1 MSTYYYISNG
11 HKNEV
16 NATFSVQS
24 KILHKLKGQISH
36 IRYQNVQ
43 KSSGFTIE
51 KHFLE
56 TLNLSSYVFI
66 SQKLTIFRF
75 LKHKLCVFTILLIK

>member
-1 MSTYYYISNG
+1 MRYVVEVCPLIISNG

-16 NATFSVQS
+16 NASFSVQS

-43 KSSGFTIE
+43 ENSGYTIE

-56 TLNLSSYVFI
+56 TLNLSSCFHQSKI
-66 SQKLTIFRF
+66 ANFSIF
-75 LKHKLCVFTILLIK
+75 KT